1 MRYLIKFWDKHHLI
15 VSDKVA
21 TQIKIAKEKKIECIK
36 IENALYE
43 MKSISYIEPLTEQQ
57 NDNLLPEK
65 IESPVKKETLEKIKK
80 ELVNKFNWNL

>member
-80 ELVNKFNWNL
+80 ELANKFNWNL